1 MPPATRALL
10 CAAKLLQ
17 HNKVSK
23 HGAFGGIN
31 PTIDNP
37 TPEYKAVI
45 FAANGLKPI
54 PSKIFEYKSEYRVIK
69 PDTGSSMSE
78 EVQALSNLA

>member
-1 MPPATRALL
+1 MDWYEFFLVPLVGEFTILGPP
-10 CAAKLLQ
+10 
-17 HNKVSK
+17 
-23 HGAFGGIN
+23 GAFGGIN